1 MHADPTATSSSP
13 DLSRRECYALYRRLL
28 AFAKPYR
35 LRLGLGILA
44 GILSAGTLFV
54 IFDNANDAVASF
66 RSGEKKTVEVADQ
79 EAQDPVQPP
88 KPEGADQ
95 KIQAKLDRIE
105 QRLARNG
112 VHVKL
117 RNEDNSITW
126 QGLAFV
132 LLAIP
137 LLIVFRIVT
146 SVLNHYYMRWV
157 GAAVVRD
164 VRNAIFSTLQKQSL
178 KFYGNIDIGEL
189 IS

>member
-1 MHADPTATSSSP
+1 MKSAATSAATSP
-13 DLSRRECYALYRRLL
+13 PSGRDLSRRERRALYRRLL
-28 AFAKPYR
+28 AFARPYR

-66 RSGEKKTVEVADQ
+66 RSGEKNGVEAAAQ
-79 EAQDPVQPP
+79 EPRDGARTARQR
-88 KPEGADQ
+88 GADG

-105 QRLARNG
+105 QRLAGNG
-112 VHVKL
+112 IRLSL

-126 QGLAFV
+126 QGLAIV

-157 GAAVVRD
+157 GAAPR
-164 VRNAIFSTLQKQSL
+164 RSNRSRLHSL
-178 KFYGNIDIGEL
+178 LTNT
-189 IS
+189 S